1 MRKRGS
7 SVVKSKT
14 NLNLKVSPILLKTP
28 NLSPKKFDFS
38 PNGGF
43 NDNSSPVTKKKK
55 TTVLLTST
63 SKKFTSTVVTR
74 SPPPPPPSNQITS
87 STILDLKNQV
97 TSSTD
102 SIKRNL
108 DLSHSEILKEFEAYQ
123 SRLSKRF
130 KIHTQTCQQ
139 VVNEVEKEHKK
150 MSDRI
155 TESMDVMKASYSEFI
170 KESQASAA
178 RICKT
183 SIPELT
189 QSLENSIESLRNR
202 YGVTSASK

>member
-14 NLNLKVSPILLKTP
+14 NLNLKVSPILLRTP
-28 NLSPKKFDFS
+28 ILSPKIFNFS
-38 PNGGF
+38 PNGGGF
-43 NDNSSPVTKKKK
+43 DDNSSPVTKKKK

-63 SKKFTSTVVTR
+63 SKKFSSTVVTR
-74 SPPPPPPSNQITS
+74 STPPPSNQITS
-87 STILDLKNQV
+87 STILDLKDQV
-97 TSSTD
+97 ASSTD

-123 SRLSKRF
+123 SRFSKRY
-130 KIHTQTCQQ
+130 KMHTQACQQ
-139 VVNEVEKEHKK
+139 VVNEAEKEHKK

-155 TESMDVMKASYSEFI
+155 TESMDAMKASYSEFI
-170 KESQASAA
+170 KESHASAA

-202 YGVTSASK
+202 YGVASASK

>member
-14 NLNLKVSPILLKTP
+14 NLNLKVSPILLRTP

-38 PNGGF
+38 PNGGGF

-74 SPPPPPPSNQITS
+74 STPPPSNQITS

-189 QSLENSIESLRNR
+189 QSLEKSIKSLRIR

>member
-14 NLNLKVSPILLKTP
+14 NLNLKVSPILLRTP

-38 PNGGF
+38 PNGGGF

-74 SPPPPPPSNQITS
+74 STPPPSNQITS

-183 SIPELT
+183 SIPELA

>member
-1 MRKRGS
+1 MKKRGS
-7 SVVKSKT
+7 SVVKSNTK
-14 NLNLKVSPILLKTP
+14 LNTKVSPILLRTP
-28 NLSPKKFDFS
+28 KLSPKKFDFS

-43 NDNSSPVTKKKK
+43 DDNSSPLTKKKK
-55 TTVLLTST
+55 TTLLLTST
-63 SKKFTSTVVTR
+63 SKRFTSTVVTR
-74 SPPPPPPSNQITS
+74 STPPPPSNQITS

-108 DLSHSEILKEFEAYQ
+108 DLSHSQILKEFEACQ

-150 MSDRI
+150 MSNRI
-155 TESMDVMKASYSEFI
+155 TESVDVMKASYSEFI

-189 QSLENSIESLRNR
+189 QSLENSIESLRNC
-202 YGVTSASK
+202 YGVTSALK